1 MVLSTRRIV
10 VTGLGLVGLG
20 FMTGQLLGQGQ
31 QDENV
36 RRAASNS
43 ASAAPKVTVPPVI
56 GTIDMERVLKEYEK
70 FKFLGEEF
78 QASVL
83 AKKNELMKL
92 GTQMQQ
98 NAEAMQKFTPGT
110 PDFKK
115 YEDQITF
122 LKAQMDAKK
131 EQAQREFE
139 LKEAD
144 SLATLY
150 KEIQDMAG
158 RVAHLRKMTYILK
171 VSNQSISGGDPKSV
185 MAAMSSTVIYSDAQ
199 NDISSEV
206 IAYLNRQYR
215 INGGQPPKSAAPATA
230 RAAQPTAA
238 PAAATGAQAPAAPA
252 RGVQR

>member
-1 MVLSTRRIV
+1 VL
-10 VTGLGLVGLG
+10 TGLGLVGLG
-20 FMTGQLLGQGQ
+20 FMTGQTLGQGQ

-36 RRAASNS
+36 RRSASNS
-43 ASAAPKVTVPPVI
+43 SSAAPKATVPPVI
-56 GTIDMERVLKEYEK
+56 GTIDMDRVLKEYEK

-92 GTQMQQ
+92 GTEMQQ
-98 NAEAMQKFTPGT
+98 QAEAMQKWTPGT
-110 PDFKK
+110 PEFKK
-115 YEDQITF
+115 HEDKITF

-150 KEIQDMAG
+150 KEIQEMAS
-158 RVAHLRKMTYILK
+158 RVAHQRRMTYVLK

-185 MAAMSSTVIYSDAQ
+185 MAAMSSTVIYSDPH
-199 NDISSEV
+199 NDISSDV
-206 IAYLNRQYR
+206 IYHLNRQYR
-215 INGGQPPKSAAPATA
+215 ANGGQPPKAAAPATA
-230 RAAQPTAA
+230 RAAQPG
-238 PAAATGAQAPAAPA
+238 AATGAQPAAGA
-252 RGVQR
+252 TRGLQR